1 VIPQADAASRRRSER
16 VLLQIRLLL
25 EIRLEDGKLASMDVF
40 TLVVN
45 AHGGLLEAG
54 VKLARGQKIWLI
66 NTGTG
71 AKVPC
76 HVVGTRKSQ
85 DGAFA
90 VAFEFENPSPDFWP
104 ISFPPNDW
112 HLVDAK

>member
-1 VIPQADAASRRRSER
+1 M
-16 VLLQIRLLL
+16 
-25 EIRLEDGKLASMDVF
+25 SMDAF

-45 AHGGLLEAG
+45 AHGGLLELSY
-54 VKLARGQKIWLI
+54 KLPRGQKIWLI
-66 NTGTG
+66 SLGTG

-76 HVVGTRKSQ
+76 HIIGSRKS
-85 DGAFA
+85 DEGAFA

-104 ISFPPNDW
+104 ISFPPSDW

>member
-1 VIPQADAASRRRSER
+1 M
-16 VLLQIRLLL
+16 LQIRLLL
-25 EIRLEDGKLASMDVF
+25 ETRLEDATLVLMDAF

-45 AHGGLLEAG
+45 AHGGLLE
-54 VKLARGQKIWLI
+54 VSHKLPRGQKIWLI

-76 HVVGTRKSQ
+76 HVVGVRKSQ

-104 ISFPPNDW
+104 IGFPPNDW